1 MEKLRELAE
10 REQEAREL
18 RRREADWK
26 YIDSLPP
33 RIKAA
38 VKLFIETGDLRL
50 SQRISGL
57 GLEDFV
63 EHLRR
68 ANVWIT

>member
-1 MEKLRELAE
+1 VAEIFAE
-10 REQEAREL
+10 REREAREW
-18 RRREADWK
+18 READWR